1 MGLSEE
7 EVYVGQKDITERI
20 LLDYNEI
27 FSDIINVLLFDG
39 ENVVAPETLENATPV
54 SQYKADDSK
63 VHEQER
69 DVAKFWRGN
78 NIRIA
83 LLGIE
88 NETRPERDMV
98 FRIIGYDGAAYR
110 SQLLDEGGERFP
122 VITIVLYFGDRH
134 WTAPKKIS
142 ELIDIPDKL
151 QPYFSDYKLNVFEIS
166 WLSDEQ
172 AAMFQ
177 SDFGIV
183 ADFFINKRKDKNYR
197 PADKR
202 VIKHVDEVLKLLSV
216 MTGDNRYEEIL
227 RVPGKEDIQSMCDVA
242 ERLVTVGRTEERR
255 SIFMDLVKDGVL
267 TPEEAEA
274 RSGIPASEFKKAN
287 KKKK

>member
-1 MGLSEE
+1 M
-7 EVYVGQKDITERI
+7 GQKDITEKI

-39 ENVVAPETLENATPV
+39 ESVVAPETLENATPV

-134 WTAPKKIS
+134 WKAPKKIS
-142 ELIDIPDKL
+142 KVVEVPEKL
-151 QPYFSDYKLNVFEIS
+151 KPYFSDYKLNVFEIS
-166 WLSDEQ
+166 WLSDERVS
-172 AAMFQ
+172 MFH

-183 ADFFINKRKDKNYR
+183 ADFFVNKRKDKNYR
-197 PADKR
+197 PSDKR

-216 MTGDNRYEEIL
+216 MTGDNRYEDIL
-227 RVPGKEDIQSMCDVA
+227 LADGKEDIKSMCDVA
-242 ERLVTVGRTEERR
+242 ERLVAEGRTEGWNEANKT
-255 SIFMDLVKDGVL
+255 IFHDLVKDGVL

>member
-7 EVYVGQKDITERI
+7 EVYVGQKDITEKI

-27 FSDIINVLLFDG
+27 FSDIINVLLYDG

>member
-7 EVYVGQKDITERI
+7 EVYVGQKDITEKI

-151 QPYFSDYKLNVFEIS
+151 QPYFSDYKLNVFEVS

-267 TPEEAEA
+267 TPEEADA

>member
-7 EVYVGQKDITERI
+7 EVYVGQKDITEKI

-83 LLGIE
+83 LFGIE

>member
-1 MGLSEE
+1 M
-7 EVYVGQKDITERI
+7 GQKDITEKI

-54 SQYKADDSK
+54 SQYKVDDSK

-151 QPYFSDYKLNVFEIS
+151 QPYFSDYKLNVFEIA

-274 RSGIPASEFKKAN
+274 RSWIPASEFKKAN

>member
-1 MGLSEE
+1 M
-7 EVYVGQKDITERI
+7 GQKDITEKI

-83 LLGIE
+83 LFGIE

>member
-1 MGLSEE
+1 M
-7 EVYVGQKDITERI
+7 GQKDITEKI

>member
-7 EVYVGQKDITERI
+7 EVYVGQKDITEKI

>member
-1 MGLSEE
+1 M
-7 EVYVGQKDITERI
+7 GQKDITEKI

-39 ENVVAPETLENATPV
+39 ENVVAPEKLENAAPV

-69 DVAKFWRGN
+69 DVAKFWCGN

-110 SQLLDEGGERFP
+110 SQLLNEGSERFP

-134 WTAPKKIS
+134 WKAPRKIS
-142 ELIDIPDKL
+142 KVVEVPEKL
-151 QPYFSDYKLNVFEIS
+151 KPYFSDYKINVFEIS

-172 AAMFQ
+172 VAMFQ

-183 ADFFINKRKDKNYR
+183 ADFFVNKRKDKNYR

-227 RVPGKEDIQSMCDVA
+227 KVPGKEDIQSMCDVA
-242 ERLVTVGRTEERR
+242 ERLVTAGRTEERR

-274 RSGIPASEFKKAN
+274 RSGIPASEFKKA
-287 KKKK
+287 KKKKK

>member
-1 MGLSEE
+1 M
-7 EVYVGQKDITERI
+7 GQKDITEKI

-27 FSDIINVLLFDG
+27 FSDIINVLLFKG
-39 ENVVAPETLENATPV
+39 ENVVVPETLENASPV

-63 VHEQER
+63 VQEQER

-110 SQLLDEGGERFP
+110 SQLLDEDGERFP

-134 WTAPKKIS
+134 WTAPRKIS
-142 ELIDIPDKL
+142 KVIEVPEKL
-151 QPYFSDYKLNVFEIS
+151 KPYFSDYKLNVFEIS

-172 AAMFQ
+172 VAMFQ

-183 ADFFINKRKDKNYR
+183 ADFFVNKRKDKNYR
-197 PADKR
+197 PVYKR

-216 MTGDNRYEEIL
+216 MTGDNRYEDIL
-227 RVPGKEDIQSMCDVA
+227 LADGKEDIKSMCDVA
-242 ERLVTVGRTEERR
+242 ERLVAKGKAEGRKEGWNEANKT
-255 SIFMDLVKDGVL
+255 IFHDLVKDGVL
-267 TPEEAEA
+267 TPEEA
-274 RSGIPASEFKKAN
+274 
-287 KKKK
+287 

>member
-1 MGLSEE
+1 MA
-7 EVYVGQKDITERI
+7 QKDITEKI
-20 LLDYNEI
+20 LLDYHEI

-39 ENVVAPETLENATPV
+39 ENVVTPEALENVAPV

-83 LLGIE
+83 LFGIE
-88 NETRPERDMV
+88 NQTSDSEKEMV
-98 FRIIGYDGAAYR
+98 FRVIGYDGAAYR
-110 SQLLDEGGERFP
+110 SQLLDEGSDRFP
-122 VITIVLYFGDRH
+122 VITIILYFGDGH
-134 WTAPKKIS
+134 WTAPTRIS
-142 ELIDIPDKL
+142 ELIDVPDKL
-151 QPYFSDYKLNVFEIS
+151 KPYFHDYGLNVFEIS

-172 AAMFQ
+172 VAMFQ

-183 ADFFINKRKDKNYR
+183 ADFFVNKRKDRNYR
-197 PADKR
+197 PSDR
-202 VIKHVDEVLKLLSV
+202 RIIKHVDEVLKLLSV

-227 RVPGKEDIQSMCDVA
+227 KVPGKEDIKSMCDVA
-242 ERLVTVGRTEERR
+242 ERLVDTGRTEERR
-255 SIFMDLVKDGVL
+255 SIFMDLVRDGVL

-274 RSGIPASEFKKAN
+274 RSGIPASEFKRAY